1 MSSIWDSGWVI
12 HDSEDMYPTK
22 NPKRG
27 IMGIVNDECLP
38 HHWPTVSCCLPTKL
52 GCVLTPSSF
61 CAIFWW
67 LHELTKN
74 IAMEN
79 WKIAIY
85 S

>member
-38 HHWPTVSCCLPTKL
+38 HHWPTVSCCLSNEAGLRLDPELLLRDILVASRIDKEHSYGKL
-52 GCVLTPSSF
+52 ENSS
-61 CAIFWW
+61 
-67 LHELTKN
+67 L
-74 IAMEN
+74 
-79 WKIAIY
+79 
-85 S
+85 